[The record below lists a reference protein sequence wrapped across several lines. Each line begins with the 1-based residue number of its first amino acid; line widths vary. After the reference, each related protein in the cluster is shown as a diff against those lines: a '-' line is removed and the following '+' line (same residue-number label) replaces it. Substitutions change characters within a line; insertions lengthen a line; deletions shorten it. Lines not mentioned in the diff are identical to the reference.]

1 MLNAG
6 TLRGGAGGAGGDSAL
21 TAGGG
26 PGSSGGA
33 GGAGITGSGLTITNS
48 GAITGGNGGAGG
60 GASTPGPAGAGG
72 VGILG
77 SGLTVINSGSITGG
91 SAGGGGAQANA
102 ITFSGGTNVLELR
115 SGSTI
120 NGNVVAVSGGSDVLR
135 LGGSA
140 NATFDTS
147 QIGAAAQYRNFAA
160 FEKTGSSTW
169 TLSNTTAATTPW
181 TITSGTLAISSDAN
195 LGSVAGGLT
204 LNGGTLRATANVTTA
219 RAVTLNAG
227 GGTVDSNGQMVRFT
241 TGITGSGGLTKTGA
255 GALFL
260 LANNTYTGGT
270 TVNGGILHIGAEGG
284 PSGSIVGTATVNG
297 DDSHLA
303 FLSTSSAGNLVI
315 TLNGGT
321 GHFFG
326 NSTGANATITAN
338 SASTWFVEQ
347 NGSGGQARFIV
358 NAGGALDI
366 SPLATSGTTAGSIE
380 GAGSFRLG
388 SKQLTV
394 GANNLSTT
402 VSGVIAD
409 GGRDGGTGGSLVK
422 VGTGTL
428 TLAGNNTY
436 TGPTTVNA
444 GSLVVNGSLAGAVT
458 VNSGGM
464 LGGSGSIG
472 GLVANNS
479 TVAPGN
485 SIGTLNVNGNFTQN
499 GGTYQVEVNAQGQG
513 DRINATGTAT
523 INGASV
529 QVLAQ
534 SGTYA
539 RNTTYTILNATGG
552 VSGAYSGVSSNF
564 AFLTPTLVIRC
575 QQRVPES
582 GDEPDRLRA
591 RRAADANQFAV
602 GAALDQSI
610 ASASGDFATVLGALA
625 DLSTHAGSARARYD
639 QRPALCRL
647 RHPEHQQQRAV
658 HECARPADGE
668 RARRRRGRSAPGAG
682 RRPARSRPA
691 TACGPVERLGRARW
705 AVSAPCWAT
714 PMPRR

>member
-6 TLRGGAGGAGGDSAL
+6 TVRGGAGGAGGDSAL
-21 TAGGG
+21 TAAGG

-120 NGNVVAVSGGSDVLR
+120 NGNIVSVSGGSDVLR

-140 NATFDTS
+140 NATFDTAL
-147 QIGAAAQYRNFAA
+147 IGVAAQYRNFAA
-160 FEKTGSSTW
+160 FERTGASAW

-195 LGSVAGGLT
+195 LGGAAGGLT
-204 LNGGTLRATANVTTA
+204 LNGGTLQATANVTTA

-227 GGTVDSNGQMVRFT
+227 GGTVDSNGHMVRFT
-241 TGITGSGGLTKTGA
+241 TAITGSGGLTKTGG
-255 GALFL
+255 GAAFL
-260 LANNTYTGGT
+260 LADNTYTGGT

-297 DDSHLA
+297 NDSHLA

-326 NSTGANATITAN
+326 NSTGANTSITAN

-347 NGSGGQARFIV
+347 NGSGGQAHFIV
-358 NAGGALDI
+358 NAGGAFDI

-380 GAGSFRLG
+380 GAGAIRLG

-394 GANNLSTT
+394 GATT
-402 VSGVIAD
+402 
-409 GGRDGGTGGSLVK
+409 
-422 VGTGTL
+422 
-428 TLAGNNTY
+428 
-436 TGPTTVNA
+436 
-444 GSLVVNGSLAGAVT
+444 
-458 VNSGGM
+458 
-464 LGGSGSIG
+464 
-472 GLVANNS
+472 
-479 TVAPGN
+479 
-485 SIGTLNVNGNFTQN
+485 
-499 GGTYQVEVNAQGQG
+499 
-513 DRINATGTAT
+513 
-523 INGASV
+523 
-529 QVLAQ
+529 
-534 SGTYA
+534 
-539 RNTTYTILNATGG
+539 
-552 VSGAYSGVSSNF
+552 
-564 AFLTPTLVIRC
+564 
-575 QQRVPES
+575 
-582 GDEPDRLRA
+582 
-591 RRAADANQFAV
+591 
-602 GAALDQSI
+602 
-610 ASASGDFATVLGALA
+610 
-625 DLSTHAGSARARYD
+625 
-639 QRPALCRL
+639 
-647 RHPEHQQQRAV
+647 
-658 HECARPADGE
+658 
-668 RARRRRGRSAPGAG
+668 
-682 RRPARSRPA
+682 SRP
-691 TACGPVERLGRARW
+691 R
-705 AVSAPCWAT
+705 
-714 PMPRR
+714 